1 VTPPVCAGF
10 EFDEM
15 ISESLREVNAIGLS
29 VACRGIHR
37 LPDLK

>member
-15 ISESLREVNAIGLS
+15 ISESLREVNAIGIS
-29 VACRGIHR
+29 VACWVYIGY
-37 LPDLK
+37 LT